1 MNIKFGETME
11 TYPEKLGKTT
21 IDVTVLTNIAKL
33 TSLSVPGVSKMSTG
47 PHSVNS
53 LIKKNYFD
61 GVMIEVEN
69 NTVYIDLYLV
79 LKADT
84 ELIKTSRTIQQKVS
98 RAITEMVGM
107 EIGHVN
113 VHIEDVDYQNE

>member
-1 MNIKFGETME
+1 ME

-61 GVMIEVEN
+61 GVMIDVEN
-69 NTVYIDLYLV
+69 NTVYVDLYLV
-79 LKADT
+79 LNTNTA
-84 ELIKTSRTIQQKVS
+84 LLKTSRNVQQKVS

-113 VHIEDVDYQNE
+113 VHIEDVDYQSK

>member
-1 MNIKFGETME
+1 ME
-11 TYPEKLGKTT
+11 NYPEKFGKTT
-21 IDVTVLTNIAKL
+21 IDVSVLTNIAKL
-33 TSLSVPGVSKMSTG
+33 TSLSIPGVSKMSTG

-79 LKADT
+79 LKASSA
-84 ELIKTSRTIQQKVS
+84 LMKTSRSVQQKVS

-113 VHIEDVDYQNE
+113 VHIEDVDYQIE

>member
-1 MNIKFGETME
+1 ME

-21 IDVTVLTNIAKL
+21 IDATVLTNIAKL
-33 TSLSVPGVSKMSTG
+33 TSLSVPGVSKMSAG

-61 GVMIEVEN
+61 GVKIEVEN
-69 NTVYIDLYLV
+69 NTVYVDLYLV
-79 LKADT
+79 LNADT
-84 ELIKTSRTIQQKVS
+84 ALIKTSRTVQQKVS

-113 VHIEDVDYQNE
+113 VHIEDVDYQNK

>member
-1 MNIKFGETME
+1 ME
-11 TYPEKLGKTT
+11 NYPEKFGKTT
-21 IDVTVLTNIAKL
+21 IDVSVLTNIAKL
-33 TSLSVPGVSKMSTG
+33 TSLSIPGVSKMSTG

-79 LKADT
+79 LKAGAA
-84 ELIKTSRTIQQKVS
+84 LMKTSRSVQQKVS

-113 VHIEDVDYQNE
+113 VHIEDVDYQIE

>member
-1 MNIKFGETME
+1 ME
-11 TYPEKLGKTT
+11 NNPEKLGKTT

-61 GVMIEVEN
+61 GVMVDVEN

-79 LKADT
+79 LNADT
-84 ELIKTSRTIQQKVS
+84 ALIKTSRTVQQKVS

-113 VHIEDVDYQNE
+113 VHIEDVDYQNK

>member
-1 MNIKFGETME
+1 ME

-21 IDVTVLTNIAKL
+21 IDPSVLTSIAKL
-33 TSLSVPGVSKMSTG
+33 TTLSVDGVSKMSTG
-47 PHSVNS
+47 PHSVDS
-53 LIKKNYFD
+53 LIKKNYSD
-61 GVMIEVEN
+61 GVKIDVEN

-84 ELIKTSRTIQQKVS
+84 DLMKTSRIIQKKVS
-98 RAITEMVGM
+98 RAVTEMVGM

-113 VHIEDVDYQNE
+113 VHIEDIDYQND

>member
-1 MNIKFGETME
+1 ME

-21 IDVTVLTNIAKL
+21 IDITVLTNIAKL

-61 GVMIEVEN
+61 GVMIEEN
-69 NTVYIDLYLV
+69 GLND
-79 LKADT
+79 
-84 ELIKTSRTIQQKVS
+84 R
-98 RAITEMVGM
+98 G
-107 EIGHVN
+107 EIHEEAAQDGEFV
-113 VHIEDVDYQNE
+113 